1 MENKDYITPEAEK
14 RLLFLRNAMLVEPEV
29 CVEKAKYTTETFRET
44 EEYPIE
50 YRRSMAL
57 ENILNHLTIGIGD
70 QELIV
75 GRPTGKV
82 RGGPLSPEVNSSWY
96 TKEMD
101 SFHTREQENY
111 AEVSEEDK
119 EIIRD
124 CCEYWKGKSLF
135 DHWQKEI
142 PDEFKF
148 ANGPIIG
155 GGGFCLNTQYFGHIA
170 TDFEAIL
177 SKGVVGLKAEID
189 QKIEELKKDT
199 IGNIDSYKKVQY
211 LLCMKRSLNALVIF
225 ANRYADLAESMA
237 MQENDEKRKQEL
249 LQIADNCR
257 TVPENPPKT
266 LWQALQ
272 AAWFTYCGLNNE
284 AWGAGP
290 SMARVDQ
297 YLYPYYQADIK
308 AGRITDK
315 DAVELVGCFL
325 IRQNGQFTVYSTPAA
340 KIYGGL
346 SSRLGNTI
354 GGNNLDGT
362 SAVNELSYIFMKAA
376 RYGLTEDLMVM
387 TSENTP
393 QDFVEEAI
401 RTAAYLRGKMKF
413 IGTNVVVKQ
422 FLSMGRPLEV
432 ANTCAITG
440 CNSPSVPGYSLDLPG
455 GMINLPLI
463 FDLALHDGYSP
474 MLKKKLGIST
484 GDARKFDSFEEVYSA
499 FKKQFSYL
507 VPYMHL
513 YKNMDKLMFA
523 QYSPCLLQSALMQGC
538 IDKATDITR
547 GAAAYRSCAMSLSG
561 APNMGDSLYALKD
574 LVFDKKKYTMDQVMD
589 ALDANWEGYESM
601 YRDFCAEPKFGND
614 IPEVDFYVN
623 DVLEYCAGEIAKIL
637 GPFDSKSICCAGT
650 ITANIMMGND
660 TGAQPDGRHAGEPIA
675 EGGISPHQGR
685 NVSGITATMA
695 SVAKLNPLSF
705 CNGSVLNIR
714 LNPEAVSSD
723 EKIKKL
729 AILVRTFHKMGGFL
743 VQFNVVS
750 TETLRDAQAHPEQY
764 KDLLVRVS
772 TYSAYFVELSTIL
785 QNDII
790 NRIEMESL

>member
-1 MENKDYITPEAEK
+1 MVENKDYITPEAEK

-354 GGNNLDGT
+354 GGNNPDGT

-614 IPEVDFYVN
+614 IPEVDAFAR
-623 DVLEYCAGEIAKIL
+623 DVAYTYTEPLQNYKNPRGGSFQAGLYPVSANVPL
-637 GPFDSKSICCAGT
+637 GAQ
-650 ITANIMMGND
+650 
-660 TGAQPDGRHAGEPIA
+660 TGATPDGRLAYQPVADGVSPSAGKDVNGPTAAANSVSRLDHYIA
-675 EGGISPHQGR
+675 SNGTLFNQKFHPSALSGR
-685 NVSGITATMA
+685 NGLENFVGLIRSYFDQ
-695 SVAKLNPLSF
+695 K
-705 CNGSVLNIR
+705 GS
-714 LNPEAVSSD
+714 
-723 EKIKKL
+723 
-729 AILVRTFHKMGGFL
+729 HM
-743 VQFNVVS
+743 QFNVVS
-750 TETLRDAQAHPEQY
+750 RETLLDAQKHPEQY
-764 KDLLVRVS
+764 KHLVVRVAG
-772 TYSAYFVELSTIL
+772 YSALFTTLSKSL
-785 QNDII
+785 QDDII
-790 NRIEMESL
+790 RRTEQGF